1 MRTHNL
7 KGFQRIA
14 ITGLLIFIRVALS
27 HGQVMKEPDDPWIK
41 SFFHLKMG
49 NLWFNSIRLDYP
61 GMKTDLVMTDS
72 LPLYNAWDRT
82 MTLDLSQTPPF
93 VTVRAVPPML
103 APHQQGM
110 LYITYDAA
118 KKGTYGPTFDSFYM
132 ITNDTVKPDKSLIVC
147 PDIREDFSALTPKQL
162 LNAPVIVF
170 DDTTF
175 NFGTA
180 TAGTPVEHSFTFRNT
195 GRSDLIIRN
204 VVASCGCTATEAE
217 KEVLKPGEESHV
229 DAIFDTGGLQ
239 GLETK
244 TITVIAN
251 VPSRPETV
259 LTLTGMI
266 R

>member
-1 MRTHNL
+1 MKTHNP
-7 KGFQRIA
+7 KRIQSIA
-14 ITGLLIFIRVALS
+14 ITGLLILIRAATL
-27 HGQVMKEPDDPWIK
+27 HGQVIKEPDDPWVK

-49 NLWFNSIRLDYP
+49 NLWFNSIRLDFP
-61 GMKTDLVMTDS
+61 GMKTGLVMTDS

-82 MTLDLSQTPPF
+82 MTLDLSQAPSF
-93 VTVRAVPPML
+93 VTVRAVPATL
-103 APHQQGM
+103 APHQEGM

-118 KKGTYGPTFDSFYM
+118 KKGSYGPTFDSFYM

-147 PDIREDFSALTPKQL
+147 PDIGEDFSALTRGQL
-162 LNAPVIVF
+162 QDAPVIVF

-175 NFGTA
+175 NFGTVA
-180 TAGTPVEHSFTFRNT
+180 AGTPVEHSFIFRNT

-217 KEVLKPGEESHV
+217 KEILKPGEESHI

-239 GLETK
+239 GQETK